1 MKNSFDA
8 VLFDFDGTVAD
19 TGPGIFNGVYYTLR
33 HMKIEPPPEEKLRYF
48 IGPPLHD
55 SFQSLFGFDAQT
67 ADEAVKKYREYYREK
82 GMFELT
88 FYDGME
94 ELLARLRESGIKTGI
109 ASAKPDIF
117 LNEIIAHYRVE
128 GLFDTVAG
136 SDINYIHSDKA
147 EIISTAIEGLGGVEK
162 SRVLMAGDRKFDIA
176 GAKTAGVK
184 SCGVLYGYG
193 SREELE
199 EAGAEYLV
207 KTPGEIFE
215 IVMG

>member
-1 MKNSFDA
+1 MSRFDA

-19 TGPGIFNGVYYTLR
+19 TGKGIFGGVYHTLA
-33 HMKIEPPPEEKLRYF
+33 HMGLEPPPEEKLRYF

-55 SFQSLFGFDAQT
+55 SFQTVFGFDAET
-67 ADEAVKKYREYYREK
+67 SDAAVKKYREYYREK

-94 ELLARLRESGIKTGI
+94 ELLVRLRVSGVKTGI

-117 LNEIIAHYRVE
+117 LKEIIARYQVDE
-128 GLFDTVAG
+128 FFDTIAG
-136 SDINYIHSDKA
+136 SDINSIHSDKA
-147 EIISTAIEGLGGVEK
+147 EIISAAIDGLGGLDK

-193 SREELE
+193 SRAELE

-215 IVMG
+215 IVKS